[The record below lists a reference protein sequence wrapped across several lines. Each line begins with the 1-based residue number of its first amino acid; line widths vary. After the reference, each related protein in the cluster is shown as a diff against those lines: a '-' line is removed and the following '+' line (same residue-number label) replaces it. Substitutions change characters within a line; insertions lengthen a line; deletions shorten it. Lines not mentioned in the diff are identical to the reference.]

1 MSFILN
7 YTDTPYDIDIV
18 KQYGVTMEISRIGLL
33 TRKYGLSSQEFHD
46 RWKSV
51 HGDMVQRLP
60 GLKRYYQHHVID
72 DTQLGIDHVR
82 GGWRVDGFSEI
93 VFDSRE
99 AMDEAF
105 ASAAF
110 VRTASDIGNYAES
123 IQLVVCR
130 KNKVIPF
137 DEGTDKPFVKRMSI
151 LTRHKDIDENRF
163 VDEWTGKHARDVPS
177 LPHIMG
183 YTQNIVVDRYRNMTE
198 QATRR
203 DVPVDGIVELWFPSA
218 EAIVEAFSSPQAEI
232 TQGHA
237 KAFLDTITTFL
248 VQSRRLL

>member
-1 MSFILN
+1 
-7 YTDTPYDIDIV
+7 
-18 KQYGVTMEISRIGLL
+18 MEVSRIGLL
-33 TRKYGLSSQEFHD
+33 TRKRGLSTEEFRRH
-46 RWKSV
+46 WNGV
-51 HGDMVQRLP
+51 HGGMVKRLP
-60 GLKRYYQHHVID
+60 GLKRYYQHHVVD
-72 DTQLGIDHVR
+72 DSQLGIDHAR
-82 GGWRVDGFSEI
+82 GGWHIDGFSEI

-105 ASAAF
+105 ASAEFAP
-110 VRTASDIGNYAES
+110 TAADVGNYTDG

-130 KNKVIPF
+130 KNEVIPF
-137 DEGTDKPFVKRMSI
+137 DEDTDRPFVKRMSI
-151 LTRHKDIDENRF
+151 ITRHKDIDAARF
-163 VDEWTGKHARDVPS
+163 VDEWTGKHARDVPG

-183 YTQNIVVDRYRNMTE
+183 YTQNIVVDRYRTMTE
-198 QATRR
+198 RGTRR

-237 KAFLDTITTFL
+237 KTFLDTITTFL